1 MITLTEILR
10 HMQTLNE
17 RDFTDEYVL
26 PLFEEMG
33 FLGVRYIGGGEEFG
47 RDILCYQIN
56 NAGTRIDYGI
66 QVKNDP
72 IAGNASAQEII
83 EQARTAFEN
92 PFSDET
98 DARAQRYI
106 GIFYVVTSHHITEH
120 CRRIIRNGASNPIY
134 FMDGRFIADKRQQ
147 QISTYLEYSATEVIM
162 NRISFIELLNDG
174 EWIREADEMLVLLFG
189 DRAHSP
195 LQCINNL
202 PNLLVANAEIRNRVD
217 GLSDVR
223 KKSVLHWLSIKL
235 VLKAYYTLAKTSKFS
250 VIEEVAR

>member
-1 MITLTEILR
+1 MTEEILR
-10 HMQTLNE
+10 HMQSLNE
-17 RDFTDEYVL
+17 RQFTDEYVI

-33 FLGVRYIGGGEEFG
+33 FDAVRYVGGGEEFG
-47 RDILCYQIN
+47 RDVLCYQIN
-56 NAGTRIDYGI
+56 NAETRIDYGI
-66 QVKNDP
+66 QVKNDR
-72 IAGNASAQEII
+72 IAGNASAQEVI
-83 EQARTAFEN
+83 EQARTAFDN

-98 DARAQRYI
+98 AAREQRYI

-120 CRRIIRNGASNPIY
+120 CRRIIRSGASNPIY
-134 FMDGRFIADKRQQ
+134 FMDGRFIADKRRQ

-162 NRISFIELLNDG
+162 NRISFTDLLNDG
-174 EWIREADEMLVLLFG
+174 QWIREADEMLVLLFG

-202 PNLLVANAEIRNRVD
+202 PNLLGANSEVSRRVE
-217 GLSDVR
+217 GLNEVR